1 MFLLLIFIL
10 VFSSFHAKNNLQYYR
25 GPRDK
30 SAETF
35 NTWYAEFESARAG
48 AEAGLDLAMYEDVP
62 EVAWAR
68 QSFVQPQLMVHDR

>member
-1 MFLLLIFIL
+1 MFFLLFIL
-10 VFSSFHAKNNLQYYR
+10 VFPSNHAKNLQYYR

-35 NTWYAEFESARAG
+35 DVWYAEFESARAG
-48 AEAGLDLAMYEDVP
+48 VEAGLDLAMYYDVP
-62 EVAWAR
+62 EVAWAS